1 MTPGGDRAIV
11 VDSDYEQNKFIE
23 QNPNSQQ
30 FFEQRQSVDA
40 EEEDRSDAANAE
52 VSVRRN
58 SVVYPDRVTDHH
70 AQSDSK
76 LIGKRFRYLDSDT
89 EGELPLAN
97 EFDAWNH

>member
-1 MTPGGDRAIV
+1 MNHDLTVEREQSLTMAGVVMTPGGDRAIV

-58 SVVYPDRVTDHH
+58 SVVFPDTVTDHH
-70 AQSDSK
+70 A
-76 LIGKRFRYLDSDT
+76 
-89 EGELPLAN
+89 
-97 EFDAWNH
+97 

>member
-1 MTPGGDRAIV
+1 MNHDLTVEREQSLTMAGVVMTPGGDRAIV

-70 AQSDSK
+70 A
-76 LIGKRFRYLDSDT
+76 
-89 EGELPLAN
+89 
-97 EFDAWNH
+97 